1 MSLGKAGEDQ
11 TKKVRVLSVDD
22 DDLNQV
28 FIKEVL
34 GGIYEVLPVMDGE
47 KALEVVN
54 QFKPDII
61 LLDVMMPGIN
71 GYDVCRAIRH
81 TPNHDRVKIIFTS
94 AKTRP
99 KEREEGY
106 TAGGNDYITK
116 PFSYDELLGKINIFS
131 QMQLIED
138 EKAAYAKENAILK
151 NHVNL
156 LQFLNH
162 ARRQYNASEEMADFA
177 KKLLHEFATAFE
189 VEAALFLTSHKSEE
203 GARFAIAKRGSEF
216 IENMDASK
224 LNVTSGELAEI
235 LMSYKPLIFNGLSAS
250 PQALGFPDALSELH
264 SLLGISF
271 LVDEDVKGGLFL
283 INNKNKQSFS
293 DDGLALMESLIVE
306 VEHVFRCQ

>member
-177 KKLLHEFATAFE
+177 KEKGYDVLIMDTPLSAHLVGKLEQEDTNYSFTRVDGDTIDQLIKKDDE
-189 VEAALFLTSHKSEE
+189 
-203 GARFAIAKRGSEF
+203 IP
-216 IENMDASK
+216 SK
-224 LNVTSGELAEI
+224 LTEDDEKVL
-235 LMSYKPLIFNGLSAS
+235 KPVN
-250 PQALGFPDALSELH
+250 E
-264 SLLGISF
+264 
-271 LVDEDVKGGLFL
+271 
-283 INNKNKQSFS
+283 
-293 DDGLALMESLIVE
+293 M
-306 VEHVFRCQ
+306 FRT